1 MRRLTAKTNWA
12 LPALWLTLLVAG
24 VASAADA
31 PQRPAEDEI
40 VYFLLPDRFEN
51 GDPSND
57 QGGLQGDRLATGFD
71 PAHKGFFHGGDL
83 KGLQSRL
90 DYIKALGATALWVA
104 PVFTNKVVQGPAGQE
119 SAGYHGYWITDFTRV
134 DPHFGSNADF
144 AALVDAA
151 HARGLKV
158 YLDIVANHTADVI
171 NYRECP
177 GNGCSY
183 RRRIEPPYTAFVP
196 PAEQAVKV
204 PAWLNDPQ
212 YYHNR
217 GNSTFRDESSL
228 DGDFAGLDDLETEHP
243 QVVQGLIEVYGEWI
257 RRYRIDGFRIDTVR
271 HVNPE
276 FWQAFV
282 PAMLEVAQ
290 DSGIAHFHIFGE
302 VATDELDPVLLA
314 WHTRVAKLPSVL
326 DFGFFNTVR
335 ATVAGTAPTRQLA
348 RLFEADALFEGGE
361 AAALR
366 LPTFVS
372 NHDAGRFA
380 HFVHKG
386 LPQADDAEVL
396 SRVVLAH
403 AMLLTLRGVPVLYY
417 GDEQG
422 FAGLGGDQASRHD
435 MFASRVAE
443 YNADRRVGTQ
453 QRSATASFGTGNP
466 LVPAI
471 TALAQL
477 RAKHPALR
485 RGLQKVRA
493 YGDGPGVFAVS
504 RFDPATGREVL
515 IAFNTSTVPVVEQL
529 QVQPASRRFASL
541 LGRCATDATA
551 AGVVT
556 VQLAPLDYMVC
567 EALP

>member
-1 MRRLTAKTNWA
+1 MAMLCAW
-12 LPALWLTLLVAG
+12 LVAG
-24 VASAADA
+24 PSSGAPAPAGA

-51 GDPSND
+51 GDPAND
-57 QGGLQGDRLATGFD
+57 RGGLTGDRLATGFD
-71 PAHKGFFHGGDL
+71 PSHKGFFHGGDL

-90 DYIKALGATALWVA
+90 DYIQSLGATALWVA
-104 PVFTNKVVQGPAGQE
+104 PVFRNKVVQGPAGQE
-119 SAGYHGYWITDFTRV
+119 SAGYHGYWITDFTQV

-144 AALVDAA
+144 ASLVEAA

-177 GNGCSY
+177 DNGCAY

-196 PAEQAVKV
+196 AAEQSVKV
-204 PAWLNDPQ
+204 PAWLNDTQ

-228 DGDFAGLDDLETEHP
+228 DGDFAGLDDLMTEHP
-243 QVVQGLIEVYGEWI
+243 AVVQGLIDVYADWI

-282 PAMLEVAQ
+282 PAMRKAADEA
-290 DSGIAHFHIFGE
+290 GIPHFHIFGE

-386 LPQADDAEVL
+386 LPQADDAEVMQ
-396 SRVVLAH
+396 RVVLAH

-435 MFASRVAE
+435 LFTSQVAE
-443 YNADRRVGTQ
+443 YNADRRVGTTP
-453 QRSATASFGTGNP
+453 RSTPASAGSDHP
-466 LVPAI
+466 LFKAVAE
-471 TALAQL
+471 LARL
-477 RAKHPALR
+477 RSSQPALR
-485 RGLQKVRA
+485 RGLQRVRA
-493 YGDGPGVFAVS
+493 YGDAPGLFAVS
-504 RFDPATGREVL
+504 RLDPDSGRELL
-515 IAFNTSTVPVVEQL
+515 IAFNTSTAAVTDLVQVEA
-529 QVQPASRRFASL
+529 ASRRFGSL
-541 LGRCATDATA
+541 HGQCAPAVER
-551 AGVVT
+551 AGVVRLH
-556 VQLAPLDYMVC
+556 VPPLGFVVC
-567 EALP
+567 GALP